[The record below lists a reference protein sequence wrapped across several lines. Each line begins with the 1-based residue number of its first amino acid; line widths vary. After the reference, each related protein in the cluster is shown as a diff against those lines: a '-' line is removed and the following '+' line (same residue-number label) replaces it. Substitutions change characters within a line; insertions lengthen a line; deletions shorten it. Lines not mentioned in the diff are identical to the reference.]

1 MSKSESHNRLF
12 PKIAERQGYHLLILF
27 LLVAGI
33 IAAGNMLPLRE
44 GELFGIS
51 SITWFWATISAA
63 IVHQV
68 YTVIMWR
75 VELHGDILSHRL
87 GSKSF
92 SVFKSFFALFGLS
105 RFLIIPLAISNRAT
119 LELHGSVQ
127 WGLSSVLLILSFY
140 LFYSV
145 IRWFGIDRAAG
156 LDHFKPKDAREW
168 EFVRE
173 GIFRFTS
180 NGMYIFG
187 FMFFWIPGLFFES
200 AAALLAALFFH
211 IYIWVHYYCTEK
223 PDMKFIYS

>member
-1 MSKSESHNRLF
+1 MSNAESHNRLF
-12 PKIAERQGYHLLILF
+12 SKIAERQGYHLLILF

-33 IAAGNMLPLRE
+33 IAADKIVPIGE

-51 SITWFWATISAA
+51 SVIWFWGTISGA
-63 IVHQV
+63 IAHQV

-75 VELHGDILSHRL
+75 AELYGSILSRRL

-92 SVFKSFFALFGLS
+92 SVFKIFFAIFGFS

-119 LELHGSVQ
+119 LELSGSVQ
-127 WGLSSVLLILSFY
+127 WGLSSILLILSVY

-156 LDHFKPKDAREW
+156 LDHFKPNEAREW

-173 GIFRFTS
+173 GIFRYTS

-187 FMFFWIPGLFFES
+187 FMFFWIPGLLFES
-200 AAALLAALFFH
+200 AAALFAALFFH
-211 IYIWVHYYCTEK
+211 ILIWAHYYCTEK